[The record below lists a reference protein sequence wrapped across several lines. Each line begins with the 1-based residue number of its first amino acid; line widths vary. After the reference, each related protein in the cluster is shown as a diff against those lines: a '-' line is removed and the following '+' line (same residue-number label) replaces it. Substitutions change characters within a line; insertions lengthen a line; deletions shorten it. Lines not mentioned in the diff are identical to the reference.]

1 MEFKKI
7 FALSVLAFL
16 GLAVVFL
23 VGVPGYFAIE
33 TGQAYNIG
41 NANNGIKSSSD
52 IITKAQPAN
61 PLTSLTLSAEQMSGD
76 TEVTVYNQNLA
87 LVKEKRGF
95 DLKSGINSVEFT
107 EVASQVDSTSVLVE
121 DPTDKK
127 TYVLEQEYK
136 YDLMSS
142 SNLLDK
148 YIGKDI
154 TVTDTE
160 GKTDAGKLLSHDDKA
175 IVLERNDGSVV
186 ALDASKMEFSN
197 ASGLLTKP
205 TLVWQIYSAKAG
217 KRDLVISYLTG
228 GLTWSA
234 NYIVKTN
241 ADSTKADIRSW
252 VNIDNKAGTTFE
264 NSKLKLVAG
273 DINRV
278 SGSVSMDESSTGAA
292 PAAKGGG
299 FSETT
304 LFEYHL
310 YTLEKPVTLTNN
322 QAKQISLLSADSVP
336 VQKELVFD
344 SWKGDKV
351 QAILNMQNSEANGLG
366 KSLPKGIVRV
376 YQPDSEGQLQLLGE
390 DQIDHTPKGE
400 KIEVTVGN
408 AFDITGKRTQASY
421 QQISN
426 NVDRA
431 SYKIELNNSKSE
443 VQNVKVVEHFYGD
456 WNIVSSSDPYEKTD
470 AFTAEFRVSVPA
482 NGTKTV
488 TYAVENR
495 TPSPIPIAGE
505 SSSSVGVST
514 PASIG
519 VQK

>member
-1 MEFKKI
+1 MEFKKL

-95 DLKSGINSVEFT
+95 DLKSGINNVEFT

-278 SGSVSMDESSTGAA
+278 YGSVSMDESSS
-292 PAAKGGG
+292 GGELRPQRG
-299 FSETT
+299 EVF
-304 LFEYHL
+304 
-310 YTLEKPVTLTNN
+310 P
-322 QAKQISLLSADSVP
+322 KQHSLSITS
-336 VQKELVFD
+336 
-344 SWKGDKV
+344 
-351 QAILNMQNSEANGLG
+351 ILW
-366 KSLPKGIVRV
+366 KSL
-376 YQPDSEGQLQLLGE
+376 
-390 DQIDHTPKGE
+390 
-400 KIEVTVGN
+400 
-408 AFDITGKRTQASY
+408 
-421 QQISN
+421 
-426 NVDRA
+426 
-431 SYKIELNNSKSE
+431 
-443 VQNVKVVEHFYGD
+443 
-456 WNIVSSSDPYEKTD
+456 
-470 AFTAEFRVSVPA
+470 
-482 NGTKTV
+482 
-488 TYAVENR
+488 
-495 TPSPIPIAGE
+495 
-505 SSSSVGVST
+505 
-514 PASIG
+514 
-519 VQK
+519 